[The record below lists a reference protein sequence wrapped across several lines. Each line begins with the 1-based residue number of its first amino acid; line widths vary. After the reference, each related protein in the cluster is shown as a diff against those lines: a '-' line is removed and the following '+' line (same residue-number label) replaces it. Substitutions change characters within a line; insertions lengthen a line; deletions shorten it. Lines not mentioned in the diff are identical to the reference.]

1 MDALYNNK
9 DVLIVRY
16 EEQHPELDDTM
27 LYVQVKNG
35 DALAA
40 VKKAAEDV
48 AGYFSEIVS

>member
-27 LYVQVKNG
+27 LYVQVKSG

-48 AGYFSEIVS
+48 AGYFSEIIS